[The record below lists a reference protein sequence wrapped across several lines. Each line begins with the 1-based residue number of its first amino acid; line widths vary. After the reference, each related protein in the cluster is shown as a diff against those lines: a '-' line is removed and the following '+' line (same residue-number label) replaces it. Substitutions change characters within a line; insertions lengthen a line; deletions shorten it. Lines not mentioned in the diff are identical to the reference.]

1 MPDTL
6 RELIAYLIIGAIV
19 LGVATFWLATR
30 KSRREKALRRRGI
43 KSHNRTA

>member
-6 RELIAYLIIGAIV
+6 REIIAYLIIAAVLLGA
-19 LGVATFWLATR
+19 ATFWLATR